1 MPRDYRVSLDDI
13 LSAVEKIRGYVIGL
27 TQEAFADDAKTLD
40 AVARNLEIIGE
51 AVKNVPH
58 DIRAQHPEVEWR
70 KLAGLRDI
78 LIHQYFGIDT
88 EIIWDVIKAK
98 LPVLAEHVRRILSP

>member
-13 LSAVEKIRGYVIGL
+13 LAAGEKIRGYVAGM
-27 TQEAFADDAKTLD
+27 THEQFASDGRTLD

-51 AVKNVPH
+51 AVKNLPPE
-58 DIRAQHPEVEWR
+58 IRAQHSEVEWR

-88 EIIWDVIKAK
+88 EIMWDIIENK
-98 LPVLAEHVRRILSP
+98 LPVVEEHVRRILSQ

>member
-1 MPRDYRVSLDDI
+1 MPRDYKVSLDDI
-13 LSAVEKIRGYVIGL
+13 LAAAGKIRSYVAGI
-27 TQEAFADDAKTLD
+27 TREQFAADGRTLD

-51 AVKNVPH
+51 AVKNLPPE
-58 DIRAQHPEVEWR
+58 IRAQHPEVEWR

-88 EIIWDVIKAK
+88 EIMWDIIENK
-98 LPVLAEHVRRILSP
+98 LSVVEEHVRRILSQ